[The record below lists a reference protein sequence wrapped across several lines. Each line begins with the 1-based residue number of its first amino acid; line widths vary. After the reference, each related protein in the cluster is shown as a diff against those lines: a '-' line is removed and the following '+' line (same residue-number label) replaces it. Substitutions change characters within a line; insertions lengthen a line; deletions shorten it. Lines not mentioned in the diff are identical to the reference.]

1 MSVLNDSREAVQTI
15 RRFTTAVFIVH
26 DGRVLMLFHKA
37 LQRWLPPGG
46 KLLANELPQDCAIRE
61 VKEETGLDIVLLEDS
76 SLPKIPAPTERLV
89 QPFHMQ
95 LEKCPDGSENID
107 FIFHARL
114 REAAEI
120 SDAQQEL
127 CVPFVEIC
135 EASERYEWMDLEAL
149 KEKVSELEVFENARW
164 SLFNIDRGDDSV

>member
-1 MSVLNDSREAVQTI
+1 
-15 RRFTTAVFIVH
+15 
-26 DGRVLMLFHKA
+26 MLFHKA

-61 VKEETGLDIVLLEDS
+61 VKEETGLDIILIADS
-76 SLPKIPAPTERLV
+76 SLPQIPAPTERLI

-114 REAAEI
+114 TGTSPVA
-120 SDAQQEL
+120 
-127 CVPFVEIC
+127 VEIC
-135 EASERYEWMDLEAL
+135 EASESFEWMDLEAL
-149 KEKVSELEVFENARW
+149 SEKVLETEVLENARW
-164 SLFNIDRGDDSV
+164 ALFNIDKGNDFV